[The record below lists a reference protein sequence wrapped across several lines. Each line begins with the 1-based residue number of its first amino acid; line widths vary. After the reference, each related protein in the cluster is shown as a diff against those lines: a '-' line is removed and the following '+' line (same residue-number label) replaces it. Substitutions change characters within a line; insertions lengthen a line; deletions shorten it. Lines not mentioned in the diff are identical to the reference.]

1 MVYFGN
7 PVNILQYLITN
18 GGNNMSNIEYERTI
32 EINYKHDDEMNK
44 DQKSRFAHELQKR
57 GITLRSR
64 YGTKPVYGFNEVTN
78 ESSEYEVLLNGEPIF
93 TTTKNYVAYE
103 ARDRMNDVS
112 QQTAEVERTEIVK
125 TRKEWRR
132 LEGNFIQLESLEDDY
147 ISGKHCINGESIYVE
162 ASIYQ
167 FYSSMQ
173 LEIKTSWKTDKIQR
187 EDVIKETLVESPLK
201 VVGDIQRIFE
211 SVLKLKKVG
220 YDVNDVDIDCN
231 FKAMT
236 ANESKCSPDIIKMT
250 REARR

>member
-1 MVYFGN
+1 
-7 PVNILQYLITN
+7 
-18 GGNNMSNIEYERTI
+18 MSNIEYERTI

-64 YGTKPVYGFNEVTN
+64 YGGKPEYGFKEITR

-125 TRKEWRR
+125 TRKEWQST
-132 LEGNFIQLESLEDDY
+132 EGNYIQLEDFEGSY
-147 ISGKHCINGESIYVE
+147 FSGKHSLLDEDGSIYVE
-162 ASIYQ
+162 ANIYHM
-167 FYSSMQ
+167 YDNLQ
-173 LEIKTSWKTDKIQR
+173 LQIKTSWPTNKIHRDETIR
-187 EDVIKETLVESPLK
+187 EMIVEKPLA

-211 SVLKLKKVG
+211 SVLKLKKFG

-250 REARR
+250 REARK

>member
-1 MVYFGN
+1 
-7 PVNILQYLITN
+7 
-18 GGNNMSNIEYERTI
+18 MSNIEYERTI

-64 YGTKPVYGFNEVTN
+64 YGTKPVYGFNEVTK

-93 TTTKNYVAYE
+93 TTTRNYVAYE
-103 ARDRMNDVS
+103 ARDRMNEVS
-112 QQTAEVERTEIVK
+112 EQTAEVERTEILK

-132 LEGNFIQLESLEDDY
+132 VEGNFIELEDY
-147 ISGKHCINGESIYVE
+147 EGEYFSGKHSLNIDGEFLYVE
-162 ASIYQ
+162 ASFYQ
-167 FYSSMQ
+167 FHRSLQ
-173 LEIKTSWKTDKIQR
+173 LEIKTSWQTDKIQR
-187 EDVIKETLVESPLK
+187 EDVIKETLVESPLE

-211 SVLKLKKVG
+211 SVLKLKKFG

-236 ANESKCSPDIIKMT
+236 QNESKCSPDIIKMT
-250 REARR
+250 REARN

>member
-1 MVYFGN
+1 
-7 PVNILQYLITN
+7 
-18 GGNNMSNIEYERTI
+18 MSDIEYERTI

-44 DQKSRFAHELQKR
+44 DQKSRFAHELQQR

-64 YGTKPVYGFNEVTN
+64 YGTKAEYGFKEVTR

-103 ARDRMNDVS
+103 ARDSMNDVS

-125 TRKEWRR
+125 TRKEWQPA
-132 LEGNFIQLESLEDDY
+132 EGNYIQLEDFEGSY
-147 ISGKHCINGESIYVE
+147 FSGKHSLLDEDGQIYVE
-162 ASIYQ
+162 ATIYHV
-167 FYSSMQ
+167 YDNLQ
-173 LEIKTSWKTDKIQR
+173 LRIKTSWPTNKIHRDETIR
-187 EDVIKETLVESPLK
+187 EMIVEKPLA

-211 SVLKLKKVG
+211 SVLKLKKFG
-220 YDVNDVDIDCN
+220 YDVNDVEIDCN

-250 REARR
+250 REARNS

>member
-1 MVYFGN
+1 
-7 PVNILQYLITN
+7 
-18 GGNNMSNIEYERTI
+18 MSNIEYERTI

-44 DQKSRFAHELQKR
+44 DQKSRFAYELQQR

-64 YGTKPVYGFNEVTN
+64 YGTKPVYGFKEVTR
-78 ESSEYEVLLNGEPIF
+78 ESSEYEVSLNDEPIF

-112 QQTAEVERTEIVK
+112 QQTAVVVRTEIVK
-125 TRKEWRR
+125 TKKEWRKM
-132 LEGNFIQLESLEDDY
+132 EGHYIQLEDFEGDGVRQQYL
-147 ISGKHCINGESIYVE
+147 SGKHSLLDDDGAIYIE

-167 FYSSMQ
+167 FHKSMQ
-173 LEIKTSWKTDKIQR
+173 LEIKTSWPTNKIHRDETIR
-187 EDVIKETLVESPLK
+187 EMIVEKPLA

-211 SVLKLKKVG
+211 SVLKLKKFD
-220 YDVNDVDIDCN
+220 YDVNDVEIDCN

-250 REARR
+250 REARNS